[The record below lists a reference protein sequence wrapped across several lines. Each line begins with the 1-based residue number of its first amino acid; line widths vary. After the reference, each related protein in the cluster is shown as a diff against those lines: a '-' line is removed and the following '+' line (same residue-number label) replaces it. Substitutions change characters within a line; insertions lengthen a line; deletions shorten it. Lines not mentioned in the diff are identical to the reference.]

1 LLFLDQETS
10 VIRIKIVVKGQ
21 LDNQW
26 SGWFDGLN
34 ISSSGHDA
42 TVLTGIVSDQAALYG
57 VIAHLRDL
65 GLQLYSVSSE
75 NLLDQNPPYK
85 ASD

>member
-1 LLFLDQETS
+1 MQKIE
-10 VIRIKIVVKGQ
+10 IRVKGHITDQ
-21 LDNQW
+21 R

-34 ISSSGHDA
+34 ISYSSYDE

-65 GLQLYSVSSE
+65 GLQLTSVSSE
-75 NLLDQNPPYK
+75 DLMDQNPP
-85 ASD
+85 